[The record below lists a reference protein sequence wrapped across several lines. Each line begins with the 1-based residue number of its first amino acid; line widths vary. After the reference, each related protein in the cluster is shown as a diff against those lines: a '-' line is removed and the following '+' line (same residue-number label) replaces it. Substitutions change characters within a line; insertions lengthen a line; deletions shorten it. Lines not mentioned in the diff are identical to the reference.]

1 MSDELLLEA
10 TPFIA
15 AQEQIPNNQH
25 SNTTENSILSQRDP
39 NSRPE
44 RNLHSA
50 LFKEDIT
57 LLSIESPDLLP
68 DHSKKSLP
76 RPVASQVPESLD
88 VNNLPQY
95 IALSSVEQPGFIAE
109 DVSSFIPPPAP
120 SQLPETFDSN
130 PPPKPLVSSEL
141 NMSDEPYLSMGSALR
156 SPPSRLLPTAPV
168 PMSFRE
174 KLRSMRAAS
183 AATSAARRV
192 TLEASP
198 VPQGTKSPSVI
209 PQPATQ
215 EPWRDSRLEI
225 QTVEIPLPLRSPQI
239 DTYAPLQPSKLAMH
253 KEMSQARVSKAL
265 DSPRLGANEF
275 VVSLPAVAR
284 VRDQYVEQIGHY
296 RKSIQRFAEAA
307 AVDEDLIQEMQKFLT
322 SLNNVSVHIDL
333 DNDTTL
339 TQEDIPPEHAMEWA
353 TASSAKF
360 LFLRHLISA
369 LLHRDE
375 HIAIVAQGDRL
386 LDIIETFLKA
396 MRVAYSRPDISIE
409 SDPKNTEGRLHIS
422 LFASGEQGLV
432 VSSKATSLI
441 LAFDCSFNAK
451 DPQVMALRTQKL
463 NGRQLTP
470 IVHLLVYASSEHI
483 ERSMPDHITGLERM
497 KAIVNCVT
505 QAREIAG
512 ELLPTESKPA
522 AAAEEVAAFVEAGG
536 LEDQWTLPCIR
547 PIEIYYDLVEAS
559 QDQTSTTR
567 SDSQTTREES
577 VLSQGIQK
585 RSSVSRAYPVLSFY
599 IAWTIIDSTRM
610 PWTLMMLQYPNARE
624 PHQPRR

>member
-1 MSDELLLEA
+1 MKGELLADEVLLEA
-10 TPFIA
+10 TPFVA
-15 AQEQIPNNQH
+15 SQGRVGNNQNLH
-25 SNTTENSILSQRDP
+25 TTESSILSQRDP
-39 NSRPE
+39 NSQPE
-44 RNLHSA
+44 RYLHLA
-50 LFKEDIT
+50 EAREELT
-57 LLSIESPDLLP
+57 LLSIEPPDLIP
-68 DHSKKSLP
+68 GHSKRSLHP
-76 RPVASQVPESLD
+76 QVPLQVPESLD
-88 VNNLPQY
+88 ANNLLQH
-95 IALSSVEQPGFIAE
+95 IALSSVEQPDLIAE
-109 DVSSFIPPPAP
+109 DVSNSVPPPAP
-120 SQLPETFDSN
+120 SQSPSTFDSN
-130 PPPKPLVSSEL
+130 PRPKPLTSSEL
-141 NMSDEPYLSMGSALR
+141 NMSDEPYFSMGSALR

-174 KLRSMRAAS
+174 KLRSMRAAT
-183 AATSAARRV
+183 AATSAARRA

-209 PQPATQ
+209 PQPPSQ

-253 KEMSQARVSKAL
+253 KEVSQTRVSKAL

-275 VVSLPAVAR
+275 VVPLPAVAR

-296 RKSIQRFAEAA
+296 RKSIQRFAEAEV
-307 AVDEDLIQEMQKFLT
+307 VDEAQIQEMQNFLT

-360 LFLRHLISA
+360 LFLKHLIST
-369 LLHRDE
+369 LLYHDE
-375 HIAIVAQGDRL
+375 HIAIVAHGDRL

-422 LFASGEQGLV
+422 LFASGVEGPTL
-432 VSSKATSLI
+432 SSKATSLI
-441 LAFDCSFNAK
+441 LAFDYSVSAK
-451 DPQVMALRTQKL
+451 DPQVVALRTQKP
-463 NGRQLTP
+463 NAGQLTP

-483 ERSMPDHITGLERM
+483 ERSMPDRFTGLERM
-497 KAIVNCVT
+497 KAVVNCVT
-505 QAREIAG
+505 QAREVAG
-512 ELLPTESKPA
+512 ELLPTEAKPA

-547 PIEIYYDLVEAS
+547 PIEINYELVEAS

-577 VLSQGIQK
+577 ILSQGIRK
-585 RSSVSRAYPVLSFY
+585 RSSVSTAHPVRVSYLLG
-599 IAWTIIDSTRM
+599 D
-610 PWTLMMLQYPNARE
+610 
-624 PHQPRR
+624 H

>member
-1 MSDELLLEA
+1 MKGETLAEEVSLEA
-10 TPFIA
+10 TPSVASQKEIL
-15 AQEQIPNNQH
+15 NNQNL
-25 SNTTENSILSQRDP
+25 NTTENSILSQRDP
-39 NSRPE
+39 NSQPDRY
-44 RNLHSA
+44 LHSGQS
-50 LFKEDIT
+50 KEEPI
-57 LLSIESPDLLP
+57 LLSISSPNLLP
-68 DHSKKSLP
+68 DHSRRSLP
-76 RPVASQVPESLD
+76 RPVALQIPESLD
-88 VNNLPQY
+88 TNNLPQY
-95 IALSSVEQPGFIAE
+95 ITLSSVEQPDFIAE
-109 DVSSFIPPPAP
+109 DVSSSVPPSAP

-130 PPPKPLVSSEL
+130 LPPGPPTSSEL
-141 NMSDEPYLSMGSALR
+141 KMSDEPYLSMGSALR

-174 KLRSMRAAS
+174 KLRNLRAAS
-183 AATSAARRV
+183 AATSAARRA

-209 PQPATQ
+209 PQPTTQ
-215 EPWRDSRLEI
+215 EPWRDTRLEI

-275 VVSLPAVAR
+275 VVPLPAVAR

-296 RKSIQRFAEAA
+296 RKSIQRFAEAE
-307 AVDEDLIQEMQKFLT
+307 VIDENQIQEMQNFLT

-353 TASSAKF
+353 TASSGKF
-360 LFLRHLISA
+360 LFLKHLISI
-369 LLHRDE
+369 LLYHDK
-375 HIAIVAQGDRL
+375 HVAIVAHGDRL

-409 SDPKNTEGRLHIS
+409 SDPKNTKGRLHIS
-422 LFASGEQGLV
+422 LFASGEEGLV
-432 VSSKATSLI
+432 VSSKATNLI
-441 LAFDCSFNAK
+441 LAFDCSVSAK
-451 DPQVMALRTQKL
+451 DPQVVALRTQKL
-463 NGRQLTP
+463 NAGQLTP

-483 ERSMPDHITGLERM
+483 ERSMPDHMTGLERM
-497 KAIVNCVT
+497 KAVVNCVT
-505 QAREIAG
+505 QAREVAG
-512 ELLPTESKPA
+512 ELLPTEAKPA

-547 PIEIYYDLVEAS
+547 PIEISYDLVEAS

-577 VLSQGIQK
+577 ILSQGIRK
-585 RSSVSRAYPVLSFY
+585 RSSVSRAYSVLSF
-599 IAWTIIDSTRM
+599 ICGGRSLTF
-610 PWTLMMLQYPNARE
+610 PGCHGP
-624 PHQPRR
+624 